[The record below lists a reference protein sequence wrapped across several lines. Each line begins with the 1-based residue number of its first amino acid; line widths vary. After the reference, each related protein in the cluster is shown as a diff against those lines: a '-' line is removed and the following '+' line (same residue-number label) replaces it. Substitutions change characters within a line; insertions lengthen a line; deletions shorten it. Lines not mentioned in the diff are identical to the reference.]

1 MRLPDLIWPTPRLI
15 MAVGAALPLAV
26 VLVITN
32 PDWWLGAAVY
42 LVAVGAAAVADH
54 LLTAQPRQ
62 VTVSAGRVDHL
73 YMADQGA
80 LDLRVEAG
88 QRGRGLLVEVVVD
101 TSDLLADIDG
111 STLRLDGGG
120 SGGISLPLAP
130 QRRGIAQIR
139 RIWLRWRGPM
149 GLVWRTRREDTG
161 LTVQVLPNLPAVK
174 RAAIQLASR
183 AATFGDKPE
192 LSPGEGVEFDA
203 LREHLPGMD
212 LRAVDWKHSARH
224 RKLVAKEFKSE
235 RNHNIILAFDTGQ
248 LMREPIDGTPK
259 LDHAINAGLIL
270 AYQALSEG
278 DLVGVYGF
286 GERPGVYFRPVAGK
300 PKFSSL
306 LSQINRLEYSTEE
319 TNFTLGLGSLL
330 HSLKRPSIIILMTD
344 VLDSV
349 AAELMVR
356 NVGRMARQHT
366 VVFAA
371 LREPWTDAAKHRQP
385 ASVTDLVEMVVT
397 MELDAERA
405 AVLERLRRMG
415 ITLIDVTPARLNT
428 ALLNQYLAVK
438 RQSAV
443 QLA

>member
-1 MRLPDLIWPTPRLI
+1 
-15 MAVGAALPLAV
+15 
-26 VLVITN
+26 
-32 PDWWLGAAVY
+32 
-42 LVAVGAAAVADH
+42 
-54 LLTAQPRQ
+54 
-62 VTVSAGRVDHL
+62 
-73 YMADQGA
+73 
-80 LDLRVEAG
+80 
-88 QRGRGLLVEVVVD
+88 
-101 TSDLLADIDG
+101 
-111 STLRLDGGG
+111 
-120 SGGISLPLAP
+120 
-130 QRRGIAQIR
+130 
-139 RIWLRWRGPM
+139 M